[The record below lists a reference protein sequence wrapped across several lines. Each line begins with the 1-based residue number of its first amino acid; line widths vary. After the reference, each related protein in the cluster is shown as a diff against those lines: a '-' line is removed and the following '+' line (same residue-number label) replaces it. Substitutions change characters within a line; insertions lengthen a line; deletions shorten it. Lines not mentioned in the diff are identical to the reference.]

1 MPVTEYL
8 LDNRATVA
16 GARFAAL
23 SALFDDNT
31 QRHVDALGIGTG
43 AHCWEVGA
51 GGPTMP
57 QLLGQRVGPGG
68 HVLATDLDVS
78 WIDQVPPVV
87 DVRRHDIAA
96 DELPTS
102 RFDLVHARLVL
113 VHVPQRSRALRR
125 MAAALRPGG
134 WLLIEDFDVELQ
146 PFACPEPRNDDEVR
160 ANRIRRGFIDL
171 LGRRGTDVRYGRSL
185 PTQLRESGLVDVAAD
200 AYFPLAQPAAA
211 RLEAANVIQVRDELI
226 ASGHATAE
234 ELDAHLAAIASG
246 HLDLATPPL
255 VSAWGRRTATA

>member
-1 MPVTEYL
+1 
-8 LDNRATVA
+8 
-16 GARFAAL
+16 
-23 SALFDDNT
+23 
-31 QRHVDALGIGTG
+31 
-43 AHCWEVGA
+43 
-51 GGPTMP
+51 
-57 QLLGQRVGPGG
+57 
-68 HVLATDLDVS
+68 
-78 WIDQVPPVV
+78 
-87 DVRRHDIAA
+87 
-96 DELPTS
+96 
-102 RFDLVHARLVL
+102 
-113 VHVPQRSRALRR
+113 

-146 PFACPEPRNDDEVR
+146 PLACPDPRNDDEIR

-246 HLDLATPPL
+246 QLDLATPPL

>member
-1 MPVTEYL
+1 MSVAEYL
-8 LDNRATVA
+8 LDNRAAVA

-31 QRHVDALGIGTG
+31 RRHVDALGIGPG

-51 GGPTMP
+51 GGPTVP
-57 QLLGQRVGPGG
+57 QLLAQRVGPGG

-87 DVRRHDIAA
+87 EVRRHDIAA

-102 RFDLVHARLVL
+102 RFNLVHARLVL
-113 VHVPQRSRALRR
+113 THVPQRGPALRR

-146 PFACPEPRNDDEVR
+146 PLACPDPRNDDEIR

-171 LGRRGTDVRYGRSL
+171 LRRRGTDLRYGRSL
-185 PTQLRESGLVDVAAD
+185 PTQLRDSGLVDVTAD
-200 AYFPLAQPAAA
+200 AYFPLTRPAAA
-211 RLEAANVIQVRDELI
+211 RLEATNVVQVRDGLI
-226 ASGHATAE
+226 AHGHATAE

-255 VSAWGRRTATA
+255 VSAWGRRSAAE

>member
-1 MPVTEYL
+1 MSVTEYL
-8 LDNRATVA
+8 LDNRATAA

-31 QRHVDALGIGTG
+31 QRHVDALGIGPG
-43 AHCWEVGA
+43 AYCWEVGA

-78 WIDQVPPVV
+78 WIDRLPPVV

-96 DELPTS
+96 DELPTG

-113 VHVPQRSRALRR
+113 THVPQRSRALRR
-125 MAAALRPGG
+125 MATALRPGG
-134 WLLIEDFDVELQ
+134 WLLIEDFDVALQ
-146 PFACPEPRNDDEVR
+146 PLACPDPRNDDEIR

-171 LGRRGTDVRYGRSL
+171 LVRRETDVRYGRTL
-185 PTQLRESGLVDVAAD
+185 PTQLREAGLVDVVAD
-200 AYFPLAQPAAA
+200 AYFPLAHSATA
-211 RLEAANVIQVRDELI
+211 RLEAANVIQVRDELV
-226 ASGHATAE
+226 ASGLATAE
-234 ELDAHLAAIASG
+234 ELDAHLAAVASG
-246 HLDLATPPL
+246 HLDLAVPPL
-255 VSAWGRRTATA
+255 VSAWGRRAATA